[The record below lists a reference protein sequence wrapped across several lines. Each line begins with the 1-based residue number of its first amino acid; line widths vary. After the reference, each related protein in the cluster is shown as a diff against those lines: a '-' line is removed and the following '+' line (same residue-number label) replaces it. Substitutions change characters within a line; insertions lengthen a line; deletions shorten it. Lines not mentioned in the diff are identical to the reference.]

1 MLWNNQTT
9 KDQILNMQLF
19 YTPEI
24 QPHHPTF
31 MLSEEESK
39 HAIRVLRLTQ
49 GEKIHLVDGRGGL
62 YETEIIDAHP
72 KRTTLRVLSVQENF
86 GKLSYEVHLAV
97 APTKNIDRIEWFLEK
112 ATEVGLTS
120 YTPIICEHSERK
132 EVKVERLEKVAIAA
146 MKQSLKAYLPTVK
159 PAITFNKFIQEAA
172 QDKEISMGIAHC
184 VDSEKKYISTSFSS
198 KGKYLILIGPEGD
211 FSEKEI
217 SQAIEAGFV
226 PLSLGEARLRT
237 ETAALTSVIEVSLLN
252 R

>member
-1 MLWNNQTT
+1 
-9 KDQILNMQLF
+9 MQLF

-24 QPHHPTF
+24 QPAHPTF

-39 HAIRVLRLTQ
+39 HAIRVLRLTV
-49 GEKIHLVDGRGGL
+49 GEKIHLIDGRGGL
-62 YETEIIDAHP
+62 YETEIIEAHP

-86 GKLSYEVHLAV
+86 GKSTYEIHMAV

-112 ATEVGLTS
+112 ATEIGLTS

-146 MKQSLKAYLPTVK
+146 MKQSLKAYLPKIK
-159 PAITFNKFIQEAA
+159 PATSFSKFIQEIK
-172 QDKEISMGIAHC
+172 DETYTKGIAHC
-184 VDSEKKYISTSFSS
+184 VDSEKKYISNTFAPR
-198 KGKYLILIGPEGD
+198 GKYLILIGPEGD

-217 SQAIEAGFV
+217 SQAIEAGFI

-237 ETAALTSVIEVSLLN
+237 ETAALASVLEVSLLN

>member
-1 MLWNNQTT
+1 MYWKCQVM
-9 KDQILNMQLF
+9 KIQILNMQLF
-19 YTPEI
+19 YTSAIE
-24 QPHHPTF
+24 PHHTSF

-39 HAIRVLRLTQ
+39 HAIRVLRLTE

-62 YETEIIDAHP
+62 YETEIIEAHP
-72 KRTTLRVLSVQENF
+72 KRTTLRVVSVQEQF
-86 GKLSYEVHLAV
+86 AKSSYEIHIAV

-112 ATEVGLTS
+112 ATEVGLS
-120 YTPIICEHSERK
+120 EFTPIICEHSERK

-146 MKQSLKAYLPTVK
+146 MKQSLKAYLPK
-159 PAITFNKFIQEAA
+159 INPAITFNKFIQ
-172 QDKEISMGIAHC
+172 DVKSLEISKGIAHC
-184 VDSEKKYISTSFSS
+184 VDSEKKYISNSFAP

-237 ETAALTSVIEVSLLN
+237 ETAALSSVIEVSLLN